1 MPSGFIPRI
10 EIASPKVD
18 LTAGHAMSGMSARAP
33 STTLREAVVVVCLGA
48 KRSTSNCRSEGE
60 ADKSS
65 SVRPPANITCDRF
78 E

>member
-1 MPSGFIPRI
+1 MPSGFIPRT

-33 STTLREAVVVVCLGA
+33 STTLREAVAVVCLGA
-48 KRSTSNCRSEGE
+48 KRSTSNCRSEGVLVYV
-60 ADKSS
+60 SS
-65 SVRPPANITCDRF
+65 APPEKITVDRF